1 MEKKNLLLFFFFFFK
16 VTDHLAIPSE
26 NSKLHQ
32 TLQKN
37 NNNFII
43 LCEYD

>member
-1 MEKKNLLLFFFFFFK
+1 MGKKKSSSFFLFFFK

>member
-1 MEKKNLLLFFFFFFK
+1 MEKKNLLFFSFFFFK

-32 TLQKN
+32 TLQKD